1 MCWDMSTPSFRLQT
15 PSTLTQ
21 GMRLGRALTQ
31 GPATP
36 TKENIVQ
43 HGISSVKHALS
54 PIAEGV
60 GKALGNLAQAAGLG
74 KDEAV
79 GGAKDA
85 VDATKKVRPRTEVHA
100 FAAKKCGRCA
110 SFKGHAMVAP
120 CQTLNHPIRTQFHR
134 CGEAA

>member
-54 PIAEGV
+54 PIAERV
-60 GKALGNLAQAAGLG
+60 GKALGTSWVTYLG
-74 KDEAV
+74 TD
-79 GGAKDA
+79 
-85 VDATKKVRPRTEVHA
+85 
-100 FAAKKCGRCA
+100 
-110 SFKGHAMVAP
+110 
-120 CQTLNHPIRTQFHR
+120 PIREVR
-134 CGEAA
+134 SLVSGRV